1 MGSDIMELLCPAGSK
16 ESLIAAINN
25 GADAIYLSGKKFGAR
40 AFAANFSN
48 DELKEAIRIGKIYG
62 VKIYV
67 TMNTLVKENEV
78 DDFLNQVEFLYSNGI
93 DAILMQDFG
102 MICLCLKKF
111 PNLEIHASTQAHNS
125 SLQGIDFLY
134 KLGVKRVV
142 LPREMS
148 LDEIKLIKTPIEKE
162 VFIHGALCVSYSGR
176 CLMSQVLGGRSGNRG
191 ECAGCCRFP
200 WKLYKSDKLLKEG
213 YLLSMKELNL
223 SEDILKLIPYVNSL
237 KIEGRMKSPTYV
249 SFITN
254 YYRKILDN
262 KEITDIDKETLQSLF
277 YRGYTK
283 GHLLKSKDLVNTKSP
298 NHIGLPIGKVIDV
311 NDSKITIL
319 LDKDLNQEDGIRFL
333 ESGKGMIVN
342 YLYDMKDKLI
352 AKGNTNQKIK
362 LDNKIGLTSLDT
374 VALTTNHKL
383 ITKFE
388 NITKKVNITIKVV
401 AKINNPL
408 EITFIKDNIII
419 SEKGNIVERAKSAV
433 VTKERIINQ
442 VKKLG
447 NTPFNCHDIDVLM
460 DDDIFI
466 PIGEINVLRRTLTE
480 RLIGKLMMNFKEPI
494 IKEVTLDYI
503 DSNDIDIN
511 NYNSIDECQ
520 FDIKNSKGIIHEII
534 DGREKDFIAA
544 SSCNITNS
552 YTAYFLSYY
561 GYKGVILS
569 TELSDAEINH
579 LVNKIKEKT
588 NIKLFV
594 ENNINNKVMTIK
606 GNILDIDKSSDY
618 YLVDPKM
625 RKFKVIYDGRL
636 TNIYSPYKLNRCENA
651 IKNVY
656 FLRKRS

>member
-1 MGSDIMELLCPAGSK
+1 MELLCPAGNK
-16 ESLIAAINN
+16 ESLIAAINS
-25 GADAIYLSGKKFGAR
+25 GANAVYLSGKKFGAR

-48 DELKEAIRIGKIYG
+48 EELKEAIRIGKVYG

-67 TMNTLVKENEV
+67 TMNTLVKENEIEE
-78 DDFLNQVEFLYSNGI
+78 FLEQVEFLYSNGV

-102 MICLCLKKF
+102 MICLCLKKY

-148 LDEIKLIKTPIEKE
+148 LDEIKIIKTPIEKE

-191 ECAGCCRFP
+191 ECAGCCRFK

-223 SEDILKLIPYVNSL
+223 SEDILRLTPYVDSL

-249 SFITN
+249 SFITS
-254 YYRKILDN
+254 YYRKILDGE
-262 KEITDIDKETLQSLF
+262 KITNIDRENLQSLF

-283 GHLLKSKDLVNTKSP
+283 GHLLNNKDLVNTKSP

-311 NDSKITIL
+311 TDSKITIL
-319 LDKDLNQEDGIRFL
+319 LDKELAQEDGIRFL
-333 ESGKGMIVN
+333 ESGKGLIVN
-342 YLYDMKDKLI
+342 YIYDMKDRLI
-352 AKGNTNQKIK
+352 SKGSPKQKII
-362 LDNKIGLTSLDT
+362 LDNKVGLTTLDT
-374 VALTTNHKL
+374 VSLTTNHKL
-383 ITKFE
+383 ITKFD
-388 NITKKVNITIKVV
+388 NITKKVDIAIKVI
-401 AKINNPL
+401 AKINEPL
-408 EITFIKDNIII
+408 EISFIKDNIII
-419 SEKGNIVERAKSAV
+419 SEKGNIVERAKSAI
-433 VTKERIINQ
+433 VTKERIISQ
-442 VKKLG
+442 VKRLG
-447 NTPFNCHDIDVLM
+447 NTPFNCHEIDVLL

-466 PIGEINVLRRTLTE
+466 PMGEINVLRRTLTE
-480 RLIGKLMMNFKEPI
+480 RLIGKLMMNFKEPV
-494 IKEVTLDYI
+494 IKDINLDYI
-503 DSNDIDIN
+503 NSNDIDIN
-511 NYNSIDECQ
+511 NYKSIDECQ
-520 FDIKNSKGIIHEII
+520 FDIKDRKGIIHEII

-561 GYKGVILS
+561 GYKGAFLS
-569 TELSDAEINH
+569 TELTDYELNY
-579 LVNKIKEKT
+579 LVSNIKKKT
-588 NIKLFV
+588 SIKLFV

-606 GNILDIDKSSDY
+606 GNILNIDKSNDY
-618 YLVDPKM
+618 YLVDPKN

-636 TNIYSPYKLNRCENA
+636 TNIYSPYKLDRDEKSINDVNF
-651 IKNVY
+651 IK
-656 FLRKRS
+656 

>member
-1 MGSDIMELLCPAGSK
+1 MELLCPAGNK
-16 ESLIAAINN
+16 ESLIAAINS
-25 GADAIYLSGKKFGAR
+25 GANAVYLSGKKFGAR

-48 DELKEAIRIGKIYG
+48 EELKEAIRIGKVYG

-78 DDFLNQVEFLYSNGI
+78 EEFLEQVEFLYSNGV

-102 MICLCLKKF
+102 MICLCLKKY

-191 ECAGCCRFP
+191 ECAGCCRFK

-223 SEDILKLIPYVNSL
+223 SEDILRLIPYVDSL

-249 SFITN
+249 SFITS
-254 YYRKILDN
+254 YYRKILDGE
-262 KEITDIDKETLQSLF
+262 KIADIDRENLQSLF

-283 GHLLKSKDLVNTKSP
+283 GHLLNNKDLVNTKSP

-311 NDSKITIL
+311 TDSKITIL
-319 LDKDLNQEDGIRFL
+319 LDKELAQEDGIRFL
-333 ESGKGMIVN
+333 ESGKGLIVN
-342 YLYDMKDKLI
+342 YLYDMKDRLI
-352 AKGNTNQKIK
+352 SKGSPKQKII
-362 LDNKIGLTSLDT
+362 LDNKVGLTTLDT
-374 VALTTNHKL
+374 VSLTTNHKL
-383 ITKFE
+383 ITKFSTV
-388 NITKKVNITIKVV
+388 TKKVDIAIKVI
-401 AKINNPL
+401 AKINEPL
-408 EITFIKDNIII
+408 EISFIKDNIII
-419 SEKGNIVERAKSAV
+419 KENGNIVERANSAI
-433 VTKERIINQ
+433 VTKERIISQ

-447 NTPFNCHDIDVLM
+447 NTPFNCHEIDVLL

-466 PIGEINVLRRTLTE
+466 PMGEINVLRRTLTE
-480 RLIGKLMMNFKEPI
+480 RLIGKLMMNFKEPV
-494 IKEVTLDYI
+494 IKDINLDYI
-503 DSNDIDIN
+503 NSNDIDIN
-511 NYNSIDECQ
+511 NYKSIDECQ
-520 FDIKNSKGIIHEII
+520 FDIKDRKGIIHEII

-561 GYKGVILS
+561 GYKGVFLS
-569 TELSDAEINH
+569 TELTDYELNY
-579 LVNKIKEKT
+579 LVSNIKKKT
-588 NIKLFV
+588 SIKLFV

-606 GNILDIDKSSDY
+606 GNILNIDKSNDY
-618 YLVDPKM
+618 YLVDPKN

-636 TNIYSPYKLNRCENA
+636 TNIYSPYKLDRDEKSINDVSF
-651 IKNVY
+651 IK
-656 FLRKRS
+656 

>member
-1 MGSDIMELLCPAGSK
+1 MELLCPAGNK
-16 ESLIAAINN
+16 ESLIAAINS

-48 DELKEAIRIGKIYG
+48 EELKEAIRIGKIYG

-67 TMNTLVKENEV
+67 TMNTLVKEDEV
-78 DDFLNQVEFLYSNGI
+78 DEFLNQVEFLYSNGV

-102 MICLCLKKF
+102 MLCLCLRKY

-200 WKLYKSDKLLKEG
+200 WKLYKNDKLLKEG

-223 SEDILKLIPYVNSL
+223 SEDVLKLTPYVNSL

-254 YYRKILDN
+254 YYRKILNGEKITNVDR
-262 KEITDIDKETLQSLF
+262 EILQSLF

-283 GHLLKSKDLVNTKSP
+283 GHLLNSKELVNTKSP
-298 NHIGLPIGKVIDV
+298 NHIGLPIGRVIDV

-319 LDKDLNQEDGIRFL
+319 LDKELNQEDGIRFL
-333 ESGKGMIVN
+333 ESGKGLTVN
-342 YLYDMKDKLI
+342 YLYDMKDRLI
-352 AKGNTNQKIK
+352 SKGSPKQKIT
-362 LDNKIGLTSLDT
+362 LDNKIGLTSLDA

-383 ITKFE
+383 ITKVD
-388 NITKKVNITIKVV
+388 NITKKVDITIKVV
-401 AKINNPL
+401 AKVNSPL
-408 EITFIKDNIII
+408 EMIFIKDNIVV
-419 SEKGNIVERAKSAV
+419 SEKGNAIERAKNAA

-442 VKKLG
+442 VEKLG
-447 NTPFNCHDIDVLM
+447 NTPFVCKSIDVSM
-460 DDDIFI
+460 DNDIFI
-466 PIGEINVLRRTLTE
+466 PMGEINILRRTLTE
-480 RLIGKLMMNFKEPI
+480 RLVGKLIMDFKEPI
-494 IKEVTLDYI
+494 I
-503 DSNDIDIN
+503 NDIDLEYISTSDIN
-511 NYNSIDECQ
+511 ITGYNHIDECQ
-520 FDIKNSKGIIHEII
+520 FDIKDKKGIIHEII

-561 GYKGVILS
+561 GYKGIFLS
-569 TELSDAEINH
+569 TELTNYEINY
-579 LVNKIKEKT
+579 LVSRIKEKT
-588 NIKLFV
+588 SVKLFI

-606 GNILDIDKSSDY
+606 GNILDIDVHGDY
-618 YLVDPKM
+618 YLMDHKN
-625 RKFKVIYDGRL
+625 RKFKVVYDGRL
-636 TNIYSPYKLNRCENA
+636 TNIYSPYKLDKKVETNGVTLVNW
-651 IKNVY
+651 NV
-656 FLRKRS
+656 

>member
-1 MGSDIMELLCPAGSK
+1 MELLCPAGNK
-16 ESLIAAINN
+16 ESLIAAINS
-25 GADAIYLSGKKFGAR
+25 GANAVYLSGKKFGAR

-48 DELKEAIRIGKIYG
+48 EELKEAIRIGKVYG

-78 DDFLNQVEFLYSNGI
+78 EEFLEQVEFLYSNGV

-102 MICLCLKKF
+102 MICLCLKKY

-191 ECAGCCRFP
+191 ECAGCCRFK

-223 SEDILKLIPYVNSL
+223 SEDILRLIPYVDSL

-249 SFITN
+249 SFITS
-254 YYRKILDN
+254 YYRKILDGE
-262 KEITDIDKETLQSLF
+262 KITNIDRENLQSLF

-283 GHLLKSKDLVNTKSP
+283 GHLLNNKDLVNTKSP

-311 NDSKITIL
+311 TDSKITIL
-319 LDKDLNQEDGIRFL
+319 LDKELAQEDGIRFL
-333 ESGKGMIVN
+333 ESGKGLIVN
-342 YLYDMKDKLI
+342 YLYDMKDRLI
-352 AKGNTNQKIK
+352 SKGSPKQKII
-362 LDNKIGLTSLDT
+362 LDNKVGLTTLDT
-374 VALTTNHKL
+374 VSLTTNHKL
-383 ITKFE
+383 ITKFSTV
-388 NITKKVNITIKVV
+388 TKKVDIAIKVI
-401 AKINNPL
+401 AKINEPL
-408 EITFIKDNIII
+408 EISFIKDNIIV
-419 SEKGNIVERAKSAV
+419 SEKGNIVERAKSAI
-433 VTKERIINQ
+433 VTKERIISQ
-442 VKKLG
+442 VKRLG
-447 NTPFNCHDIDVLM
+447 NTPFNCHEIDVLL

-466 PIGEINVLRRTLTE
+466 PMGEINVLRRTLTE
-480 RLIGKLMMNFKEPI
+480 RLIGKLMMNFKEPV
-494 IKEVTLDYI
+494 IKDINLDYI
-503 DSNDIDIN
+503 NSNDIDIN
-511 NYNSIDECQ
+511 NYKSIEECQ
-520 FDIKNSKGIIHEII
+520 FDIKDRKGIIHEII

-561 GYKGVILS
+561 GYKGVFLS
-569 TELSDAEINH
+569 TELTDYEFNY
-579 LVNKIKEKT
+579 LVSNIKKKT
-588 NIKLFV
+588 SIKLFV

-606 GNILDIDKSSDY
+606 GNILNIDKSNDY
-618 YLVDPKM
+618 YLVDPKN

-636 TNIYSPYKLNRCENA
+636 TNIYSPYKLDRDEKSINDVSF
-651 IKNVY
+651 IK
-656 FLRKRS
+656 

>member
-1 MGSDIMELLCPAGSK
+1 MELLCPAGNK
-16 ESLIAAINN
+16 ESLIAAINS
-25 GADAIYLSGKKFGAR
+25 GANAVYLSGKKFGAR

-48 DELKEAIRIGKIYG
+48 KELKEAIRIGKAYG

-67 TMNTLVKENEV
+67 TMNTLVKENEIEE
-78 DDFLNQVEFLYSNGI
+78 FLEQVEFLYSNGV

-102 MICLCLKKF
+102 MICLCLKKY

-191 ECAGCCRFP
+191 ECAGCCRFK

-223 SEDILKLIPYVNSL
+223 SEDILRLTPYVDSL

-249 SFITN
+249 SFITS
-254 YYRKILDN
+254 YYRKILDGE
-262 KEITDIDKETLQSLF
+262 KITDIDRENLQSLF

-283 GHLLKSKDLVNTKSP
+283 GHLLNNKDLVNTKSP

-311 NDSKITIL
+311 TDSKITIL
-319 LDKDLNQEDGIRFL
+319 LDKELAQEDGIRFL
-333 ESGKGMIVN
+333 ESGKGLIVN
-342 YLYDMKDKLI
+342 YLYDMKDRLI
-352 AKGNTNQKIK
+352 SKGSPKQKVI
-362 LDNKIGLTSLDT
+362 LDNKVGLTTLDT
-374 VALTTNHKL
+374 VSLTTNHKL
-383 ITKFE
+383 ITKFSTV
-388 NITKKVNITIKVV
+388 TKKVDIAIKVI
-401 AKINNPL
+401 AKINEPL
-408 EITFIKDNIII
+408 EISFIKDNIIV
-419 SEKGNIVERAKSAV
+419 SEKGNIVERAKSAI
-433 VTKERIINQ
+433 VTKERIISQ
-442 VKKLG
+442 VKRLG
-447 NTPFNCHDIDVLM
+447 NTPFNCHEIDVLL

-466 PIGEINVLRRTLTE
+466 PMGEINVLRRTLTE
-480 RLIGKLMMNFKEPI
+480 RLIGKLMMNFKEPV
-494 IKEVTLDYI
+494 IKDINLDYI
-503 DSNDIDIN
+503 NSNDIDIN
-511 NYNSIDECQ
+511 NYKSIDECQ
-520 FDIKNSKGIIHEII
+520 FDIKDRKGIIHEII

-561 GYKGVILS
+561 GYKGVFLS
-569 TELSDAEINH
+569 TELTDYELNY
-579 LVNKIKEKT
+579 LVSNIKEKT
-588 NIKLFV
+588 SIKLFV

-606 GNILDIDKSSDY
+606 GNILNIDKSNDY
-618 YLVDPKM
+618 YLVDPKN

-636 TNIYSPYKLNRCENA
+636 TNIYSPYKLDRNEKSINDVSFV
-651 IKNVY
+651 K
-656 FLRKRS
+656 

>member
-1 MGSDIMELLCPAGSK
+1 MELLCPAGNK
-16 ESLIAAINN
+16 ESLIAAINS
-25 GADAIYLSGKKFGAR
+25 GANAVYLSGKKFGAR

-48 DELKEAIRIGKIYG
+48 EELKEAIRIGKVYG

-67 TMNTLVKENEV
+67 TMNTLVKENEIEE
-78 DDFLNQVEFLYSNGI
+78 FLEQVEFLYSNGV

-102 MICLCLKKF
+102 MICLCLKKY

-191 ECAGCCRFP
+191 ECAGCCRFK

-223 SEDILKLIPYVNSL
+223 SEDILRLIPYVDSL

-249 SFITN
+249 SFITS
-254 YYRKILDN
+254 YYRKILDGE
-262 KEITDIDKETLQSLF
+262 KITDIDRENLQSLF

-283 GHLLKSKDLVNTKSP
+283 GHLLNNKDLVNTKSP

-311 NDSKITIL
+311 TDSKITIL
-319 LDKDLNQEDGIRFL
+319 LDKELAQEDGIRFL
-333 ESGKGMIVN
+333 ESGKGLIVN
-342 YLYDMKDKLI
+342 YLYDMKDRLI
-352 AKGNTNQKIK
+352 SKGSPKQKII
-362 LDNKIGLTSLDT
+362 LDNKVGLTTLDT
-374 VALTTNHKL
+374 VSLTTNHKL
-383 ITKFE
+383 ITKFD
-388 NITKKVNITIKVV
+388 NITKKVDIAIKVI
-401 AKINNPL
+401 AKINEPL
-408 EITFIKDNIII
+408 EISFIKDNIII
-419 SEKGNIVERAKSAV
+419 KEKGNIVERANSAI
-433 VTKERIINQ
+433 VTKERIISQ

-447 NTPFNCHDIDVLM
+447 NTPFNCHEIDVLL

-466 PIGEINVLRRTLTE
+466 PMGEINVLRRTLTE
-480 RLIGKLMMNFKEPI
+480 RLIGKLMMNFKEPV
-494 IKEVTLDYI
+494 IKDINLDYI
-503 DSNDIDIN
+503 NSNDIDIN
-511 NYNSIDECQ
+511 NYKSIDECQ
-520 FDIKNSKGIIHEII
+520 FDIKDRKGIIHEII

-561 GYKGVILS
+561 GYKGVFLS
-569 TELSDAEINH
+569 TELTDYELNY
-579 LVNKIKEKT
+579 LVSNIKKKT
-588 NIKLFV
+588 SIKLFV

-606 GNILDIDKSSDY
+606 GNILNIDKSNDY
-618 YLVDPKM
+618 YLVDPRN

-636 TNIYSPYKLNRCENA
+636 TNIYSPYKLDRDEKSINDVSF
-651 IKNVY
+651 IK
-656 FLRKRS
+656 

>member
-1 MGSDIMELLCPAGSK
+1 MELLCPAGSK
-16 ESLIAAINN
+16 ESLIAAINS
-25 GADAIYLSGKKFGAR
+25 GADAVYLSGKRFGAR
-40 AFAANFSN
+40 AFASNFSN

-78 DDFLNQVEFLYSNGI
+78 DDFLNQVEFLYSNGV

-102 MICLCLKKF
+102 MICLCLKKY

-200 WKLYKSDKLLKEG
+200 WKLYKSNKLLKEG

-223 SEDILKLIPYVNSL
+223 SEDVLKLIPYVDSL

-254 YYRKILDN
+254 YYRKILN
-262 KEITDIDKETLQSLF
+262 GEKITDIDKETLQSLF

-283 GHLLKSKDLVNTKSP
+283 GHLLNSNDLVNTKSP

-319 LDKDLNQEDGIRFL
+319 LDKELDQEDGIRFL
-333 ESGKGMIVN
+333 ESGKGLIVN

-352 AKGNTNQKIK
+352 SKGSPKQKVT

-383 ITKFE
+383 ITKFD
-388 NITKKVNITIKVV
+388 NITKKVDIAIRVT
-401 AKINNPL
+401 ARINEPL
-408 EITFIKDNIII
+408 EITFIKDNIIV

-433 VTKERIINQ
+433 VTKERVISQ

-447 NTPFNCHDIDVLM
+447 NTPFNCHDIDVLL

-466 PIGEINVLRRTLTE
+466 PMGEINVLRRTLTE
-480 RLIGKLMMNFKEPI
+480 RLIGKLIMNFKEPV
-494 IKEVTLDYI
+494 IKDISLDYI
-503 DSNDIDIN
+503 AASDIDIN
-511 NYNSIDECQ
+511 DYKSIDECQ
-520 FDIKNSKGIIHEII
+520 FDIKDKKGIIHEII

-561 GYKGVILS
+561 GYKGVFLS
-569 TELSDAEINH
+569 TELTDYELNY
-579 LVNKIKEKT
+579 LVSKIKKKT
-588 NIKLFV
+588 SVKLFV

-606 GNILDIDKSSDY
+606 GNILDIDLSNNY
-618 YLVDPKM
+618 YLVDPKN

-636 TNIYSPYKLNRCENA
+636 TNIYSPYKLDRNEKDINDVNF
-651 IKNVY
+651 IK
-656 FLRKRS
+656 

>member
-1 MGSDIMELLCPAGSK
+1 MELLCPAGNK
-16 ESLIAAINN
+16 ESLIAAINS
-25 GADAIYLSGKKFGAR
+25 GANAVYLSGKKFGAR

-48 DELKEAIRIGKIYG
+48 EELKEAIRIGKVYG

-67 TMNTLVKENEV
+67 TMNTLVKENEIEE
-78 DDFLNQVEFLYSNGI
+78 FLEQVEFLYSNGV

-102 MICLCLKKF
+102 MICLCLKKY

-191 ECAGCCRFP
+191 ECAGCCRFK

-223 SEDILKLIPYVNSL
+223 SEDILRLIPYVDSL

-249 SFITN
+249 SFITS
-254 YYRKILDN
+254 YYRKILDGE
-262 KEITDIDKETLQSLF
+262 KITDIDRENLQSLF

-283 GHLLKSKDLVNTKSP
+283 GHLLNNKDLVNTKSP

-311 NDSKITIL
+311 TDSKITIL
-319 LDKDLNQEDGIRFL
+319 LDKELAQEDGIRFL
-333 ESGKGMIVN
+333 ESGKGLIVN
-342 YLYDMKDKLI
+342 YLYDMKDRLI
-352 AKGNTNQKIK
+352 SKGSPKQKII
-362 LDNKIGLTSLDT
+362 LDNKVGLTTLDT
-374 VALTTNHKL
+374 VSLTTNHKL
-383 ITKFE
+383 VTKFST
-388 NITKKVNITIKVV
+388 ITKKVDIAIKVI
-401 AKINNPL
+401 AKINEPL
-408 EITFIKDNIII
+408 EISFIKDNIIV
-419 SEKGNIVERAKSAV
+419 SEKGNIVERAKSAI
-433 VTKERIINQ
+433 VTKERIISQ
-442 VKKLG
+442 VKRLG
-447 NTPFNCHDIDVLM
+447 NTPFNCHEIDVLL

-466 PIGEINVLRRTLTE
+466 PMGEINVLRRTLTE
-480 RLIGKLMMNFKEPI
+480 RLIGKLMMNFKEPV
-494 IKEVTLDYI
+494 IKDINLDYI
-503 DSNDIDIN
+503 NSNDIDIN
-511 NYNSIDECQ
+511 NYKSIDECQ
-520 FDIKNSKGIIHEII
+520 FDIKDRKGIIHEII

-561 GYKGVILS
+561 GYKGVFLS
-569 TELSDAEINH
+569 TELTDYELNY
-579 LVNKIKEKT
+579 LVSNIKKKT
-588 NIKLFV
+588 SIKLFV

-606 GNILDIDKSSDY
+606 GNILNIDKSNDY
-618 YLVDPKM
+618 YLVDPKN

-636 TNIYSPYKLNRCENA
+636 TNIYSPYKLDRDEKSINDVSF
-651 IKNVY
+651 IK
-656 FLRKRS
+656 

>member
-1 MGSDIMELLCPAGSK
+1 MELLCPAGNK
-16 ESLIAAINN
+16 ESLIAAINS
-25 GADAIYLSGKKFGAR
+25 GANAVYLSGKKFGAR

-48 DELKEAIRIGKIYG
+48 EELKEAIRIVKVYG

-67 TMNTLVKENEV
+67 TMNTLVKENEIEE
-78 DDFLNQVEFLYSNGI
+78 FLEQVEFLYSNGV

-102 MICLCLKKF
+102 MICLCLKKY

-191 ECAGCCRFP
+191 ECAGCCRFK

-223 SEDILKLIPYVNSL
+223 SEDILRLIPYVDSL

-249 SFITN
+249 SFITS
-254 YYRKILDN
+254 YYRKILDGE
-262 KEITDIDKETLQSLF
+262 KITNIDRENLQSLF

-283 GHLLKSKDLVNTKSP
+283 GHLLNNKDLVNTKSP

-311 NDSKITIL
+311 TDSKITIL
-319 LDKDLNQEDGIRFL
+319 LDKELAQEDGIRFL
-333 ESGKGMIVN
+333 ESGKGLIVN
-342 YLYDMKDKLI
+342 YLYDMKDRLI
-352 AKGNTNQKIK
+352 SKGSPKQKII
-362 LDNKIGLTSLDT
+362 LDNKVGLTTLDT
-374 VALTTNHKL
+374 VSLTTNHKL
-383 ITKFE
+383 ITKFSTV
-388 NITKKVNITIKVV
+388 TKKVDIAIKVI
-401 AKINNPL
+401 AKINEPL
-408 EITFIKDNIII
+408 EISFIKDNIIV
-419 SEKGNIVERAKSAV
+419 SEKGNIVERAKSAI
-433 VTKERIINQ
+433 VTKERIISQ
-442 VKKLG
+442 VKRLG
-447 NTPFNCHDIDVLM
+447 NTPFNCHEIDVLL

-466 PIGEINVLRRTLTE
+466 PMGEINVLRRTLTE
-480 RLIGKLMMNFKEPI
+480 RLIGKLMMNFKEPV
-494 IKEVTLDYI
+494 IKDINLDYI
-503 DSNDIDIN
+503 NSNDIDIN
-511 NYNSIDECQ
+511 NYKSIEECQ
-520 FDIKNSKGIIHEII
+520 FDIKDRKGIIHEII

-561 GYKGVILS
+561 GYKGVFLS
-569 TELSDAEINH
+569 TELTDYEFNY
-579 LVNKIKEKT
+579 LVSNIKKKT
-588 NIKLFV
+588 SIKLFV

-606 GNILDIDKSSDY
+606 GNILNIDKSNDY
-618 YLVDPKM
+618 YLVDPKN

-636 TNIYSPYKLNRCENA
+636 TNIYSPYKLDRDEKSINDVSF
-651 IKNVY
+651 IK
-656 FLRKRS
+656 

>member
-1 MGSDIMELLCPAGSK
+1 MELLCPAGNK
-16 ESLIAAINN
+16 ESLIAAINS
-25 GADAIYLSGKKFGAR
+25 GANAVYLSGKRFGAR

-48 DELKEAIRIGKIYG
+48 EELKEAIRIGKVYG

-67 TMNTLVKENEV
+67 TMNTLVKENEIEE
-78 DDFLNQVEFLYSNGI
+78 FLEQVEFLYSNGV

-102 MICLCLKKF
+102 MICLCLRKY

-191 ECAGCCRFP
+191 ECAGCCRFK

-223 SEDILKLIPYVNSL
+223 SEDILRLTPYVDSL

-249 SFITN
+249 SFITS
-254 YYRKILDN
+254 YYRKILDGE
-262 KEITDIDKETLQSLF
+262 KIADIDRENLQSLF

-283 GHLLKSKDLVNTKSP
+283 GHLLNNKDLVNTKSP

-311 NDSKITIL
+311 TDSKITIL
-319 LDKDLNQEDGIRFL
+319 LDKELAQEDGIRFL
-333 ESGKGMIVN
+333 ESGKGLIVN
-342 YLYDMKDKLI
+342 YLYDMKDRLI
-352 AKGNTNQKIK
+352 SKGSPKQKII
-362 LDNKIGLTSLDT
+362 LDNKVGLTTLDT
-374 VALTTNHKL
+374 VSLTTNHKL
-383 ITKFE
+383 ITKFD
-388 NITKKVNITIKVV
+388 NITKKVDIAIKVI
-401 AKINNPL
+401 AKINEPL
-408 EITFIKDNIII
+408 EISFIKDNIII
-419 SEKGNIVERAKSAV
+419 KEKGNIVERANSAI
-433 VTKERIINQ
+433 VTKERIISQ

-447 NTPFNCHDIDVLM
+447 NTPFNCHEIDVLL

-466 PIGEINVLRRTLTE
+466 PMGEINVLRRTLTE
-480 RLIGKLMMNFKEPI
+480 RLIGKLMMNFKEPV
-494 IKEVTLDYI
+494 IKDINLDYI
-503 DSNDIDIN
+503 NSKDIDIN
-511 NYNSIDECQ
+511 NYKSIDECQ
-520 FDIKNSKGIIHEII
+520 FDIKDRKGIIHEII

-561 GYKGVILS
+561 GYKGVFLS
-569 TELSDAEINH
+569 TELTDYELNY
-579 LVNKIKEKT
+579 LVSNIKKKT
-588 NIKLFV
+588 SIKLFV

-606 GNILDIDKSSDY
+606 GNILNIDKSNDY
-618 YLVDPKM
+618 YLVDPRN

-636 TNIYSPYKLNRCENA
+636 TNIYSPYKLDRNEKSINDVNF
-651 IKNVY
+651 IK
-656 FLRKRS
+656 

>member
-1 MGSDIMELLCPAGSK
+1 MELLCPAGNK
-16 ESLIAAINN
+16 ESLIAAINS
-25 GADAIYLSGKKFGAR
+25 GANAVYLSGKKFGAR

-48 DELKEAIRIGKIYG
+48 EELKEAIRIGKVYG

-78 DDFLNQVEFLYSNGI
+78 EEFLEQVEFLYSNGV

-102 MICLCLKKF
+102 MICLCLKKY

-191 ECAGCCRFP
+191 ECAGCCRFK

-223 SEDILKLIPYVNSL
+223 SEDILKLTPYVDSL

-254 YYRKILDN
+254 YYRKILDGE
-262 KEITDIDKETLQSLF
+262 KITDIDRENLQSLF

-283 GHLLKSKDLVNTKSP
+283 GHLLNNKDLVNTKSP

-311 NDSKITIL
+311 TDSKITIL
-319 LDKDLNQEDGIRFL
+319 LDKELAQEDGIRFL
-333 ESGKGMIVN
+333 ESGKGLIVN
-342 YLYDMKDKLI
+342 YLYDMKDRLI
-352 AKGNTNQKIK
+352 SKGSPKQKII
-362 LDNKIGLTSLDT
+362 LDNKIGLTTLDT
-374 VALTTNHKL
+374 VSLTTNHKL
-383 ITKFE
+383 ITKFD
-388 NITKKVNITIKVV
+388 NITRKVDIAIKVI
-401 AKINNPL
+401 AKINEPL
-408 EITFIKDNIII
+408 EISFIKDNIIVR
-419 SEKGNIVERAKSAV
+419 EKGNIVERAKSAI
-433 VTKERIINQ
+433 VTKERIISQ
-442 VKKLG
+442 VKRLG
-447 NTPFNCHDIDVLM
+447 NTPFNCHEIDVLL

-466 PIGEINVLRRTLTE
+466 PMGEINVLRRTLTE
-480 RLIGKLMMNFKEPI
+480 RLIGKLMMNFKEPV
-494 IKEVTLDYI
+494 IKDINLDYI
-503 DSNDIDIN
+503 NSNDIDIN
-511 NYNSIDECQ
+511 NYKSIDECQ
-520 FDIKNSKGIIHEII
+520 FDIKDKKGIIHEII

-561 GYKGVILS
+561 GYKGVFLS
-569 TELSDAEINH
+569 TELTDYELNYLISN
-579 LVNKIKEKT
+579 IKKKT
-588 NIKLFV
+588 SIKLFV

-606 GNILDIDKSSDY
+606 GNILNIDKSNDY
-618 YLVDPKM
+618 YLVDPKN

-636 TNIYSPYKLNRCENA
+636 TNIYSPYKLDRDEKSINDVSF
-651 IKNVY
+651 IK
-656 FLRKRS
+656 

>member
-1 MGSDIMELLCPAGSK
+1 MELLCPAGNK
-16 ESLIAAINN
+16 ESLIAAINS
-25 GADAIYLSGKKFGAR
+25 GANAVYLSGKKFGAR

-48 DELKEAIRIGKIYG
+48 EELKEAIRIGKVYG

-67 TMNTLVKENEV
+67 TMNTLVKENEIEE
-78 DDFLNQVEFLYSNGI
+78 FLEQVEFLYSNGV

-102 MICLCLKKF
+102 MICLCLKKY

-191 ECAGCCRFP
+191 ECAGCCRFK

-223 SEDILKLIPYVNSL
+223 SEDILRLIPYVDSL

-249 SFITN
+249 SFITS
-254 YYRKILDN
+254 YYRKILDGE
-262 KEITDIDKETLQSLF
+262 KITDIDRENLQSLF

-283 GHLLKSKDLVNTKSP
+283 GHLLNNKDLVNTKSP

-311 NDSKITIL
+311 TDSKITIL
-319 LDKDLNQEDGIRFL
+319 LDKELAQEDGIRFL
-333 ESGKGMIVN
+333 ESGKGLIVN
-342 YLYDMKDKLI
+342 YLYDMKDRLI
-352 AKGNTNQKIK
+352 SKGSPKQKII
-362 LDNKIGLTSLDT
+362 LDNKVGLTTLDT
-374 VALTTNHKL
+374 VSLTTNHKL
-383 ITKFE
+383 VTKFST
-388 NITKKVNITIKVV
+388 ITKKVDIAIKVI
-401 AKINNPL
+401 AKINEPL
-408 EITFIKDNIII
+408 EISFIKDNIIV
-419 SEKGNIVERAKSAV
+419 SEKGNIVERAKSAI
-433 VTKERIINQ
+433 VTKERIISQ

-447 NTPFNCHDIDVLM
+447 NTPFNCHEIDVLLE
-460 DDDIFI
+460 DDVFI
-466 PIGEINVLRRTLTE
+466 PMGEINVLRRTLTE
-480 RLIGKLMMNFKEPI
+480 RLIGKLMMNFKEPV
-494 IKEVTLDYI
+494 IKDINLDYI
-503 DSNDIDIN
+503 NSNDIDIN
-511 NYNSIDECQ
+511 NYKSIDECQ
-520 FDIKNSKGIIHEII
+520 FDIKDRKGIIHEII

-561 GYKGVILS
+561 GYKGAFLS
-569 TELSDAEINH
+569 TELTDYELNY
-579 LVNKIKEKT
+579 LVSNIKKKT
-588 NIKLFV
+588 SIKLFV
-594 ENNINNKVMTIK
+594 ENNINNKVMPIK
-606 GNILDIDKSSDY
+606 GNILNIDKSNDY
-618 YLVDPKM
+618 YLVDPKN

-636 TNIYSPYKLNRCENA
+636 TNIYSPYKLDRNEKSINDVSF
-651 IKNVY
+651 IK
-656 FLRKRS
+656 

>member
-1 MGSDIMELLCPAGSK
+1 MELLCPAGNK
-16 ESLIAAINN
+16 ESLIAAINS
-25 GADAIYLSGKKFGAR
+25 GANAVYLSGKKFGAR

-48 DELKEAIRIGKIYG
+48 EELKEAIRIGKVYG

-78 DDFLNQVEFLYSNGI
+78 EEFLEQVEFLYSNGV

-102 MICLCLKKF
+102 MICLCLKKY

-191 ECAGCCRFP
+191 ECAGCCRFK

-223 SEDILKLIPYVNSL
+223 SEDILILTPYVDSL

-249 SFITN
+249 SFITS
-254 YYRKILDN
+254 YYRKILDGE
-262 KEITDIDKETLQSLF
+262 KITDIDRENLQSLF

-283 GHLLKSKDLVNTKSP
+283 GHLLNNKDLVNTKSP

-311 NDSKITIL
+311 TDSKITIL
-319 LDKDLNQEDGIRFL
+319 LDKELAQEDGIRFL
-333 ESGKGMIVN
+333 ESGKGLIVN
-342 YLYDMKDKLI
+342 YLYDMKDRLI
-352 AKGNTNQKIK
+352 SKGSPKQKII
-362 LDNKIGLTSLDT
+362 LDNKVGLTTLDT
-374 VALTTNHKL
+374 VSLTTNHKL
-383 ITKFE
+383 ITKFSTV
-388 NITKKVNITIKVV
+388 TKKVDIAIKVI
-401 AKINNPL
+401 AKINEPL
-408 EITFIKDNIII
+408 EISFIKDNIIVR
-419 SEKGNIVERAKSAV
+419 EKGNIVERAKSAI
-433 VTKERIINQ
+433 VTKERIISQ
-442 VKKLG
+442 VKRLG
-447 NTPFNCHDIDVLM
+447 NTPFNCHEIDVLL

-466 PIGEINVLRRTLTE
+466 PMGEINVLRRTLTE
-480 RLIGKLMMNFKEPI
+480 RLIGRLMMNFKEPV
-494 IKEVTLDYI
+494 IKDINLDYI
-503 DSNDIDIN
+503 NSNDIDIN
-511 NYNSIDECQ
+511 NYKSIDECQ
-520 FDIKNSKGIIHEII
+520 FDIKERKGIIHEII

-561 GYKGVILS
+561 GYKGAFLS
-569 TELSDAEINH
+569 TELTDYELNY
-579 LVNKIKEKT
+579 LVSNIKKKT
-588 NIKLFV
+588 SIKLFV

-606 GNILDIDKSSDY
+606 GNILNIDKSNDY
-618 YLVDPKM
+618 YLVDPKN

-636 TNIYSPYKLNRCENA
+636 TNIYSPYKLDRDEKSINDVSF
-651 IKNVY
+651 IK
-656 FLRKRS
+656 

>member
-1 MGSDIMELLCPAGSK
+1 MELLCPAGNK
-16 ESLIAAINN
+16 ESLIAAINS
-25 GADAIYLSGKKFGAR
+25 GANAVYLSGKKFGAR

-48 DELKEAIRIGKIYG
+48 EKLKEAIRIGKVYG

-67 TMNTLVKENEV
+67 TMNTLVKENEIEE
-78 DDFLNQVEFLYSNGI
+78 FLEQVEFLYSNGV

-102 MICLCLKKF
+102 MICLCLKKY

-191 ECAGCCRFP
+191 ECAGCCRFK
-200 WKLYKSDKLLKEG
+200 WKLYKSDKLVKEG

-223 SEDILKLIPYVNSL
+223 SEDILRLTPYVDSL

-254 YYRKILDN
+254 YYRKILDGE
-262 KEITDIDKETLQSLF
+262 KITDIDRENLQSLF

-283 GHLLKSKDLVNTKSP
+283 GHLLNNKDFVNTKSP

-311 NDSKITIL
+311 TDSKITIL
-319 LDKDLNQEDGIRFL
+319 LDKELAQEDGIRFL
-333 ESGKGMIVN
+333 ESGKGLIVN
-342 YLYDMKDKLI
+342 YLYDMKDRLI
-352 AKGNTNQKIK
+352 SKGSPKQKII
-362 LDNKIGLTSLDT
+362 LDNKIGLTTLDT
-374 VALTTNHKL
+374 VSLTTNHKL
-383 ITKFE
+383 MTKFD
-388 NITKKVNITIKVV
+388 NITRKVDIAIKVI
-401 AKINNPL
+401 AKINEPL
-408 EITFIKDNIII
+408 EISFIKDNIIVR
-419 SEKGNIVERAKSAV
+419 EKGNIVERAKSAI
-433 VTKERIINQ
+433 VTKERIISQ
-442 VKKLG
+442 VKRLG
-447 NTPFNCHDIDVLM
+447 NTPFNCHEIDVLL

-466 PIGEINVLRRTLTE
+466 PMGEINVLRRTLTE
-480 RLIGKLMMNFKEPI
+480 RLIGKLMMNFKEPV
-494 IKEVTLDYI
+494 IKDINLDYI
-503 DSNDIDIN
+503 NSNDIDIN
-511 NYNSIDECQ
+511 NYKSIDECQ
-520 FDIKNSKGIIHEII
+520 FDIKDRKGIIHEII

-561 GYKGVILS
+561 GYKGVFLS
-569 TELSDAEINH
+569 TELTDYELNYLISN
-579 LVNKIKEKT
+579 IKKKT
-588 NIKLFV
+588 SIKLFV

-606 GNILDIDKSSDY
+606 GNILNIDKSNDY
-618 YLVDPKM
+618 YLVDPKN

-636 TNIYSPYKLNRCENA
+636 TNIYSPYKLDRNEKSINDVSF
-651 IKNVY
+651 IK
-656 FLRKRS
+656 

>member
-1 MGSDIMELLCPAGSK
+1 MELLCPAGNK
-16 ESLIAAINN
+16 ESLIAAINS
-25 GADAIYLSGKKFGAR
+25 GANAVYLSGKKFGAR

-48 DELKEAIRIGKIYG
+48 EELKEAIRIGKVYG

-67 TMNTLVKENEV
+67 TMNTLVKENEIEE
-78 DDFLNQVEFLYSNGI
+78 FLEQVEFLYSNGV

-102 MICLCLKKF
+102 MICLCLRKY

-191 ECAGCCRFP
+191 ECAGCCRFK

-223 SEDILKLIPYVNSL
+223 SEDILRLTPYVDSL

-249 SFITN
+249 SFITS
-254 YYRKILDN
+254 YYRKILDGA
-262 KEITDIDKETLQSLF
+262 KITDIDRENLQSLF

-283 GHLLKSKDLVNTKSP
+283 GHLLNNKDLVNTKSP

-311 NDSKITIL
+311 TDSKITIL
-319 LDKDLNQEDGIRFL
+319 LDKELAQEDGIRFL
-333 ESGKGMIVN
+333 ESGKGLIVN
-342 YLYDMKDKLI
+342 YLYDMKDRLI
-352 AKGNTNQKIK
+352 SKGSPKQKII
-362 LDNKIGLTSLDT
+362 LDNKVGLTTLDT
-374 VALTTNHKL
+374 VSLTTNHKL
-383 ITKFE
+383 ITKFSTV
-388 NITKKVNITIKVV
+388 TKKVDIAIKVI
-401 AKINNPL
+401 AKINEPL
-408 EITFIKDNIII
+408 EISFIKDNIIV
-419 SEKGNIVERAKSAV
+419 SEKGNIVERAKSAI
-433 VTKERIINQ
+433 VTKERIISQ
-442 VKKLG
+442 VKRLG
-447 NTPFNCHDIDVLM
+447 NTPFNCHEIDVLL

-466 PIGEINVLRRTLTE
+466 PMGEINVLRRTLTE
-480 RLIGKLMMNFKEPI
+480 RLIGKLMMNFKEPV
-494 IKEVTLDYI
+494 IKDINLDYI
-503 DSNDIDIN
+503 NSNDIDIN
-511 NYNSIDECQ
+511 NYKSIEECQ
-520 FDIKNSKGIIHEII
+520 FDIKDRKGIIHEII

-561 GYKGVILS
+561 GYKGVFLS
-569 TELSDAEINH
+569 TELTDYELNY
-579 LVNKIKEKT
+579 LVSNIKKKT
-588 NIKLFV
+588 SIKLFV

-606 GNILDIDKSSDY
+606 GNILNIDKSNDY
-618 YLVDPKM
+618 YLVDPKN
-625 RKFKVIYDGRL
+625 RKFKVIYDDRL
-636 TNIYSPYKLNRCENA
+636 TNIYSPYKLDRDEKSINDVSF
-651 IKNVY
+651 IK
-656 FLRKRS
+656 

>member
-1 MGSDIMELLCPAGSK
+1 MELLCPAGNK
-16 ESLIAAINN
+16 ESLIAAINS
-25 GADAIYLSGKKFGAR
+25 GANAVYLSGKKFGAR

-48 DELKEAIRIGKIYG
+48 EELKEAIRIGKVYG

-78 DDFLNQVEFLYSNGI
+78 EEFLEQVEFLYSNGV

-102 MICLCLKKF
+102 MICLCLRKY

-176 CLMSQVLGGRSGNRG
+176 CLMSQVLGERSGNRG
-191 ECAGCCRFP
+191 ECAGCCRFK

-223 SEDILKLIPYVNSL
+223 SEDILRLIPYVDSL

-249 SFITN
+249 SFITS
-254 YYRKILDN
+254 YYRKILDGE
-262 KEITDIDKETLQSLF
+262 KITDIDRENLQSLF

-283 GHLLKSKDLVNTKSP
+283 GHLLNNKDLVNTKSP

-311 NDSKITIL
+311 TDSKITIL
-319 LDKDLNQEDGIRFL
+319 LDKELAQEDGIRFL
-333 ESGKGMIVN
+333 ESGKGLIVN
-342 YLYDMKDKLI
+342 YLYDMKDRLI
-352 AKGNTNQKIK
+352 SKGSPKQKII
-362 LDNKIGLTSLDT
+362 LDNKVGLTTLDT
-374 VALTTNHKL
+374 VSLTTNHKL
-383 ITKFE
+383 VTKFST
-388 NITKKVNITIKVV
+388 ITKKVDIAIKVI
-401 AKINNPL
+401 AKINETL
-408 EITFIKDNIII
+408 EISFIKDNIIV
-419 SEKGNIVERAKSAV
+419 SEKGNIVERAKSAI
-433 VTKERIINQ
+433 VTKERIISQ

-447 NTPFNCHDIDVLM
+447 NTPFNCHEIDVLL

-466 PIGEINVLRRTLTE
+466 PMGEINVLRRTLTE
-480 RLIGKLMMNFKEPI
+480 RLIGKLMMNFKEPV
-494 IKEVTLDYI
+494 IKDINLDYI
-503 DSNDIDIN
+503 NSKDIDIN
-511 NYNSIDECQ
+511 NYKSIDECQ
-520 FDIKNSKGIIHEII
+520 FDIKDKKGIIHEII

-561 GYKGVILS
+561 GYKGVFLS
-569 TELSDAEINH
+569 TELTDYELNY
-579 LVNKIKEKT
+579 LVSNIKKKT
-588 NIKLFV
+588 SIKLFV

-606 GNILDIDKSSDY
+606 GNILNIDKSNDY
-618 YLVDPKM
+618 YLVDPKN

-636 TNIYSPYKLNRCENA
+636 TNIYSPYKLDRDEKSINDVSF
-651 IKNVY
+651 IK
-656 FLRKRS
+656 

>member
-1 MGSDIMELLCPAGSK
+1 MELLCPAGNK
-16 ESLIAAINN
+16 ESLIAAINS
-25 GADAIYLSGKKFGAR
+25 GANAVYLSGKRFGAR
-40 AFAANFSN
+40 AFAANFS
-48 DELKEAIRIGKIYG
+48 DEELKEAIRIGKVYG

-67 TMNTLVKENEV
+67 TMNTLVKENEIEE
-78 DDFLNQVEFLYSNGI
+78 FLEQVEFLYSNGV

-102 MICLCLKKF
+102 MICLCLKKY

-191 ECAGCCRFP
+191 ECAGCCRFK

-223 SEDILKLIPYVNSL
+223 SEDILRLTPYVDSL

-249 SFITN
+249 SFITS
-254 YYRKILDN
+254 YYRKILDGE
-262 KEITDIDKETLQSLF
+262 KITDIDRENLQSLF

-283 GHLLKSKDLVNTKSP
+283 GHLLNNKDLVNTKSP

-311 NDSKITIL
+311 TDSKITIL
-319 LDKDLNQEDGIRFL
+319 LDKELAQEDGIRFL
-333 ESGKGMIVN
+333 ESGKGLIVN
-342 YLYDMKDKLI
+342 YLYDMKDRLI
-352 AKGNTNQKIK
+352 SKGSPKQKII
-362 LDNKIGLTSLDT
+362 LDNKVGLTTLDT
-374 VALTTNHKL
+374 VSLTTNHKL
-383 ITKFE
+383 VTKFST
-388 NITKKVNITIKVV
+388 ITKKVDIAIKVI
-401 AKINNPL
+401 AKINEPL
-408 EITFIKDNIII
+408 EISFIKDNIII
-419 SEKGNIVERAKSAV
+419 REKGNIVERAKSAI
-433 VTKERIINQ
+433 VTKERIISQ
-442 VKKLG
+442 VKRLG
-447 NTPFNCHDIDVLM
+447 NTPFNCHEIDVLL

-466 PIGEINVLRRTLTE
+466 PMGEINVLRRTLTE
-480 RLIGKLMMNFKEPI
+480 RLIGKLMMNFKEPV
-494 IKEVTLDYI
+494 IKDINLDYI
-503 DSNDIDIN
+503 NSNDIDIN
-511 NYNSIDECQ
+511 NYKSIDECQ
-520 FDIKNSKGIIHEII
+520 FDIKDRKGIIHEII

-561 GYKGVILS
+561 GYKGAFLS
-569 TELSDAEINH
+569 TELTDYELNY
-579 LVNKIKEKT
+579 LVSNIKKKT
-588 NIKLFV
+588 SIKLFV

-606 GNILDIDKSSDY
+606 GNILNIDKSNDY
-618 YLVDPKM
+618 YLVDPKN

-636 TNIYSPYKLNRCENA
+636 TNIYSPYKLDRDEKSINDVSF
-651 IKNVY
+651 IK
-656 FLRKRS
+656 

>member
-1 MGSDIMELLCPAGSK
+1 MELLCPAGNK
-16 ESLIAAINN
+16 ESLIAAINS
-25 GADAIYLSGKKFGAR
+25 GANAVYLSGKRFGAR

-48 DELKEAIRIGKIYG
+48 EELKEAIRIGKVYG

-67 TMNTLVKENEV
+67 TMNTLVKENEIEE
-78 DDFLNQVEFLYSNGI
+78 FLEQVEFLYSNGV

-102 MICLCLKKF
+102 MICLCLKKY

-191 ECAGCCRFP
+191 ECAGCCRFK

-223 SEDILKLIPYVNSL
+223 SEDILRLTPYVDSL

-249 SFITN
+249 SFITS
-254 YYRKILDN
+254 YYRKILDGE
-262 KEITDIDKETLQSLF
+262 KITDIDRENLQSLF

-283 GHLLKSKDLVNTKSP
+283 GHLLNNKDLVNTKSP

-311 NDSKITIL
+311 TDSKIMIL
-319 LDKDLNQEDGIRFL
+319 LDKELAQEDGIRFL
-333 ESGKGMIVN
+333 ESGKGLIVN
-342 YLYDMKDKLI
+342 YLYDMKDRLI
-352 AKGNTNQKIK
+352 SKGSPKQKII
-362 LDNKIGLTSLDT
+362 LDNKVGLTTLDT
-374 VALTTNHKL
+374 VFLTTNHKL
-383 ITKFE
+383 VTKFST
-388 NITKKVNITIKVV
+388 ITKKVDIAIKVI
-401 AKINNPL
+401 AKINEPL
-408 EITFIKDNIII
+408 EISFIKDNIII
-419 SEKGNIVERAKSAV
+419 KEKGNIVERAKSAI
-433 VTKERIINQ
+433 VTKERIISQ
-442 VKKLG
+442 VKRLG
-447 NTPFNCHDIDVLM
+447 NTPFNCHEIDVLL

-466 PIGEINVLRRTLTE
+466 PMGEINVLRRTLTE
-480 RLIGKLMMNFKEPI
+480 RLIGKLMMNFKEPV
-494 IKEVTLDYI
+494 IKDINLDYI
-503 DSNDIDIN
+503 NSNDIDIN
-511 NYNSIDECQ
+511 NYKSIDECQ
-520 FDIKNSKGIIHEII
+520 FDIKDRKGIIHEII

-561 GYKGVILS
+561 GYKGVFLS
-569 TELSDAEINH
+569 TELTDYELNY
-579 LVNKIKEKT
+579 LVSNIKKKT
-588 NIKLFV
+588 SIKLFV

-606 GNILDIDKSSDY
+606 GNILNIDKSNDY
-618 YLVDPKM
+618 YLVDPKN

-636 TNIYSPYKLNRCENA
+636 TNIYSPYKLDRNEKSINDVNF
-651 IKNVY
+651 IK
-656 FLRKRS
+656 

>member
-1 MGSDIMELLCPAGSK
+1 MELLCPAGNK
-16 ESLIAAINN
+16 ESLIAAINS
-25 GADAIYLSGKKFGAR
+25 GANAVYLSGKKFGAR

-48 DELKEAIRIGKIYG
+48 EELKEAIRIGKVYG

-67 TMNTLVKENEV
+67 TMNTLVKENEIEE
-78 DDFLNQVEFLYSNGI
+78 FLEQVEFLYSNGV

-102 MICLCLKKF
+102 MICLCLKKY

-148 LDEIKLIKTPIEKE
+148 LDKIKLIKTPIEKE

-191 ECAGCCRFP
+191 ECAGCCRFK

-223 SEDILKLIPYVNSL
+223 SEDILRLTPYVDSL

-249 SFITN
+249 SFITS
-254 YYRKILDN
+254 YYRKILDGE
-262 KEITDIDKETLQSLF
+262 KITNIDRENLQSLF

-283 GHLLKSKDLVNTKSP
+283 GHLLNNKDLVNTKSP

-311 NDSKITIL
+311 TDSKITIL
-319 LDKDLNQEDGIRFL
+319 LDKELAQEDGIRFL
-333 ESGKGMIVN
+333 ESGKGLIVN
-342 YLYDMKDKLI
+342 YLYDMKDRLI
-352 AKGNTNQKIK
+352 SKGSPKQKII
-362 LDNKIGLTSLDT
+362 LDNKVGLTTLDT
-374 VALTTNHKL
+374 VSLTTNHKL
-383 ITKFE
+383 ITKFSTV
-388 NITKKVNITIKVV
+388 TKKVDIAIKVI
-401 AKINNPL
+401 AKINEPL
-408 EITFIKDNIII
+408 EISFIKDNIIV
-419 SEKGNIVERAKSAV
+419 SEKGNIVERAKSAI
-433 VTKERIINQ
+433 VTKERIISQ
-442 VKKLG
+442 VKRLG
-447 NTPFNCHDIDVLM
+447 NTPFNCHEIDVLL

-466 PIGEINVLRRTLTE
+466 PMGEINVLRRTLTE
-480 RLIGKLMMNFKEPI
+480 RLIGKLMMNLKEPV
-494 IKEVTLDYI
+494 IKDINLDYI
-503 DSNDIDIN
+503 NSNDIDIN
-511 NYNSIDECQ
+511 NYKSIDECQ
-520 FDIKNSKGIIHEII
+520 FDIKDRKGIIHEII

-561 GYKGVILS
+561 GYKGVFLS
-569 TELSDAEINH
+569 TELTDYELNY
-579 LVNKIKEKT
+579 LVSNIKKKT
-588 NIKLFV
+588 SIKLFV

-606 GNILDIDKSSDY
+606 GNILNIDKSNDY
-618 YLVDPKM
+618 YLVDPKN

-636 TNIYSPYKLNRCENA
+636 TNIYSPYKLDRDEKSINDVSF
-651 IKNVY
+651 IK
-656 FLRKRS
+656 

>member
-1 MGSDIMELLCPAGSK
+1 MELLCPAGNK
-16 ESLIAAINN
+16 ESLIAAINS
-25 GADAIYLSGKKFGAR
+25 GAKAVYLSGKKFGAR

-48 DELKEAIRIGKIYG
+48 EELKEAIRIGKVYG

-67 TMNTLVKENEV
+67 TMNTLVKENEIEE
-78 DDFLNQVEFLYSNGI
+78 FLEQVEFLYSNGV

-102 MICLCLKKF
+102 MICLCLKKY
-111 PNLEIHASTQAHNS
+111 PNLEIHASTRAHNS

-191 ECAGCCRFP
+191 ECAGCCRFK

-223 SEDILKLIPYVNSL
+223 SEDILRLTPYVDSL

-249 SFITN
+249 SFITS
-254 YYRKILDN
+254 YYRKILDGE
-262 KEITDIDKETLQSLF
+262 KITDIDRENLQSLF

-283 GHLLKSKDLVNTKSP
+283 GHLLNNKDLVNTKSP

-311 NDSKITIL
+311 TDSKITIL
-319 LDKDLNQEDGIRFL
+319 LDKELAQEDGIRFL
-333 ESGKGMIVN
+333 ESGKGLIVN
-342 YLYDMKDKLI
+342 YLYDMKDRLI
-352 AKGNTNQKIK
+352 SKGSPKQKII
-362 LDNKIGLTSLDT
+362 LDNKVGLTTLDT
-374 VALTTNHKL
+374 VSLTTNHKL
-383 ITKFE
+383 ITKFD
-388 NITKKVNITIKVV
+388 NITKKVDIATKVI
-401 AKINNPL
+401 AKINEPL
-408 EITFIKDNIII
+408 EISFIKDNIII
-419 SEKGNIVERAKSAV
+419 REKGNIVERAKSAI
-433 VTKERIINQ
+433 VTKERIISQ

-447 NTPFNCHDIDVLM
+447 NTPFNCHEIDVLL

-466 PIGEINVLRRTLTE
+466 PMGEINVLRRTLTE
-480 RLIGKLMMNFKEPI
+480 RLIGKLMMNFKEPV
-494 IKEVTLDYI
+494 IKDINLDYI
-503 DSNDIDIN
+503 NSNDIDIN
-511 NYNSIDECQ
+511 NYKSIEECQ
-520 FDIKNSKGIIHEII
+520 FDIKDRKGIIHEII

-552 YTAYFLSYY
+552 YTAYFLSHY
-561 GYKGVILS
+561 GYKGVFLS
-569 TELSDAEINH
+569 TELTDYELNY
-579 LVNKIKEKT
+579 LVSNIKKKT
-588 NIKLFV
+588 SIKLFV

-606 GNILDIDKSSDY
+606 GNILNIDKSNDY
-618 YLVDPKM
+618 YLVDPKN

-636 TNIYSPYKLNRCENA
+636 TNIYSPYKLDRDEKSINDVSF
-651 IKNVY
+651 IK
-656 FLRKRS
+656 

>member
-1 MGSDIMELLCPAGSK
+1 MELLCPAGNK
-16 ESLIAAINN
+16 ESLIAAINS
-25 GADAIYLSGKKFGAR
+25 GANAVYLSGKKFGAR

-48 DELKEAIRIGKIYG
+48 EELKEAIRIGKVYG

-67 TMNTLVKENEV
+67 TMNTLVKENEIEE
-78 DDFLNQVEFLYSNGI
+78 FLEQVEFLYSNGV

-102 MICLCLKKF
+102 MICLCLKKY

-191 ECAGCCRFP
+191 ECAGCCRFK

-223 SEDILKLIPYVNSL
+223 SEDILRLIPYVDSL

-249 SFITN
+249 SFITS
-254 YYRKILDN
+254 YYRKILDGE
-262 KEITDIDKETLQSLF
+262 KITNIDRENLQSLF

-283 GHLLKSKDLVNTKSP
+283 GHLLNNKDLVNTKSP

-311 NDSKITIL
+311 TDSKITIL
-319 LDKDLNQEDGIRFL
+319 LDKELAQEDGIRFL
-333 ESGKGMIVN
+333 ESGKGLIVN
-342 YLYDMKDKLI
+342 YLYDMKDRLI
-352 AKGNTNQKIK
+352 SKGSPKQKII
-362 LDNKIGLTSLDT
+362 LDNKVGLTTLDT
-374 VALTTNHKL
+374 VSLTTNHKL
-383 ITKFE
+383 ITKFSTV
-388 NITKKVNITIKVV
+388 TKKVDIAIKVI
-401 AKINNPL
+401 AKINEPL
-408 EITFIKDNIII
+408 EISFIKDNIIV
-419 SEKGNIVERAKSAV
+419 SEKGNIVERAKSAI
-433 VTKERIINQ
+433 VTKERIISQ
-442 VKKLG
+442 VKRLG
-447 NTPFNCHDIDVLM
+447 NTPFNCHEIDVLL

-466 PIGEINVLRRTLTE
+466 PMGEINVLRRTLTE
-480 RLIGKLMMNFKEPI
+480 RLIGKLMMNFKEPV
-494 IKEVTLDYI
+494 IKDSSLDYI
-503 DSNDIDIN
+503 NSSDIN
-511 NYNSIDECQ
+511 INDYKSIDECQ
-520 FDIKNSKGIIHEII
+520 FDIEDRKGIIHEII

-561 GYKGVILS
+561 GYKGVFLS
-569 TELSDAEINH
+569 TELTDYEFNY
-579 LVNKIKEKT
+579 LVSNIKKKT
-588 NIKLFV
+588 SIKLFV

-606 GNILDIDKSSDY
+606 GNILNIDKSNDY
-618 YLVDPKM
+618 YLVDPKN

-636 TNIYSPYKLNRCENA
+636 TNIYSPYKLDRDEKSINDVSF
-651 IKNVY
+651 IK
-656 FLRKRS
+656 

>member
-1 MGSDIMELLCPAGSK
+1 MELLCPAGNK
-16 ESLIAAINN
+16 ESLIAAINS
-25 GADAIYLSGKKFGAR
+25 GANAVYLSGKKFGAR

-48 DELKEAIRIGKIYG
+48 EELKEAIRIGKVYG

-67 TMNTLVKENEV
+67 TMNTLVKENEIEE
-78 DDFLNQVEFLYSNGI
+78 FLEQVEFLYSNGV

-102 MICLCLKKF
+102 MICLCLKKY

-191 ECAGCCRFP
+191 ECAGCCRFK

-223 SEDILKLIPYVNSL
+223 SEDILILTPYVDSL

-254 YYRKILDN
+254 YYRKILDGE
-262 KEITDIDKETLQSLF
+262 KITDIDRENLQSLF

-283 GHLLKSKDLVNTKSP
+283 GHLLNNKDLVNTKSP

-311 NDSKITIL
+311 TDSKITIL
-319 LDKDLNQEDGIRFL
+319 LDKELAQEDGIRFL
-333 ESGKGMIVN
+333 ESGKGLIVN
-342 YLYDMKDKLI
+342 YLYDMKDRLI
-352 AKGNTNQKIK
+352 SKGSPKQKII
-362 LDNKIGLTSLDT
+362 LDNKVGLTTLDT
-374 VALTTNHKL
+374 VSLTTNHKL
-383 ITKFE
+383 VTKFSTV
-388 NITKKVNITIKVV
+388 TKKVDIAIKVI
-401 AKINNPL
+401 AKINEPL
-408 EITFIKDNIII
+408 EISFIKDNIIV
-419 SEKGNIVERAKSAV
+419 SEKGNIVERAKSAI
-433 VTKERIINQ
+433 VTKERIISQ
-442 VKKLG
+442 VKRLG
-447 NTPFNCHDIDVLM
+447 NTPFNCHEIDVLL

-466 PIGEINVLRRTLTE
+466 PMGEINVLRRTLTE
-480 RLIGKLMMNFKEPI
+480 RLIGKLMMNFKEPV
-494 IKEVTLDYI
+494 IKDINLDYI
-503 DSNDIDIN
+503 NFNDIDIN
-511 NYNSIDECQ
+511 NYKSIDECQ
-520 FDIKNSKGIIHEII
+520 FDIKDRKGIIHEII

-561 GYKGVILS
+561 GYKGAFLS
-569 TELSDAEINH
+569 TELTDYELNY
-579 LVNKIKEKT
+579 LVSNIKKKT
-588 NIKLFV
+588 SIKLFV

-606 GNILDIDKSSDY
+606 GNILNIDKSNDY
-618 YLVDPKM
+618 YLVDPKN

-636 TNIYSPYKLNRCENA
+636 TNIYSPYKLDRDEKSINDVSF
-651 IKNVY
+651 IK
-656 FLRKRS
+656 

>member
-1 MGSDIMELLCPAGSK
+1 MELLCPAGNK
-16 ESLIAAINN
+16 ESLIAAINS
-25 GADAIYLSGKKFGAR
+25 GANAVYLSGKKFGAR

-48 DELKEAIRIGKIYG
+48 EELKEAIRIGKVYG

-67 TMNTLVKENEV
+67 TMNTLVKENEIEE
-78 DDFLNQVEFLYSNGI
+78 FLEQVEFLYSNGV

-102 MICLCLKKF
+102 MICLCLKKY

-191 ECAGCCRFP
+191 ECAGCCRFK

-223 SEDILKLIPYVNSL
+223 SEDILRLIPYVDSL

-249 SFITN
+249 SFITS
-254 YYRKILDN
+254 YYRKILDGA
-262 KEITDIDKETLQSLF
+262 KITDIDRENLQSLF

-283 GHLLKSKDLVNTKSP
+283 GHLLNNKDLVNTKSP

-311 NDSKITIL
+311 TDSKITIL
-319 LDKDLNQEDGIRFL
+319 LDKELAQEDGIRFL
-333 ESGKGMIVN
+333 ESGKGLIVN
-342 YLYDMKDKLI
+342 YLYDMKDRLI
-352 AKGNTNQKIK
+352 SKGSPKQKII
-362 LDNKIGLTSLDT
+362 LDNKVGLTTLDT
-374 VALTTNHKL
+374 VSLTTNHKL
-383 ITKFE
+383 ITKFSTV
-388 NITKKVNITIKVV
+388 TKKVDIAIKVI
-401 AKINNPL
+401 AKINEPL
-408 EITFIKDNIII
+408 EISFIKDNIIV
-419 SEKGNIVERAKSAV
+419 SEKGNIVERAKSAI
-433 VTKERIINQ
+433 VTKERIISQ
-442 VKKLG
+442 VKRLG
-447 NTPFNCHDIDVLM
+447 NTPFNCHEIDVLL

-466 PIGEINVLRRTLTE
+466 PMGEINVLRRTLTE
-480 RLIGKLMMNFKEPI
+480 RLIGKLMMNLKEPV
-494 IKEVTLDYI
+494 IKDINLDYI
-503 DSNDIDIN
+503 NSNDIDIN
-511 NYNSIDECQ
+511 NYKSIDECQ
-520 FDIKNSKGIIHEII
+520 FDIKDRKGIIHEII

-561 GYKGVILS
+561 GYKGVFLS
-569 TELSDAEINH
+569 TELTDYELNY
-579 LVNKIKEKT
+579 LVSNIKKKT
-588 NIKLFV
+588 SIKLFV

-606 GNILDIDKSSDY
+606 GNILNIDKSNDY
-618 YLVDPKM
+618 YLVDPKN

-636 TNIYSPYKLNRCENA
+636 TNIYSPYKLDRDEKSINDVSF
-651 IKNVY
+651 IK
-656 FLRKRS
+656 

>member
-1 MGSDIMELLCPAGSK
+1 MELLCPAGNK
-16 ESLIAAINN
+16 ESLIAAINS
-25 GADAIYLSGKKFGAR
+25 GANAVYLSGKKFGAR

-48 DELKEAIRIGKIYG
+48 EELKEAIRIGKVYG

-78 DDFLNQVEFLYSNGI
+78 EEFFEQVEFLYSNGV

-102 MICLCLKKF
+102 MICLCLKKY

-191 ECAGCCRFP
+191 ECAGCCRFK

-223 SEDILKLIPYVNSL
+223 SEDILRLTPYVDSL

-249 SFITN
+249 SFITS
-254 YYRKILDN
+254 YYRKILDGE
-262 KEITDIDKETLQSLF
+262 KITDIDRENLQSLF

-283 GHLLKSKDLVNTKSP
+283 GHLLNNKDLVNTKSP

-311 NDSKITIL
+311 TDSKITIL
-319 LDKDLNQEDGIRFL
+319 LDKELAQEDGIRFL
-333 ESGKGMIVN
+333 ESGKGLIVN
-342 YLYDMKDKLI
+342 YLYDMKDRLI
-352 AKGNTNQKIK
+352 SKGSPKQKVI

-374 VALTTNHKL
+374 VSLTTNHKL
-383 ITKFE
+383 ITKFSTV
-388 NITKKVNITIKVV
+388 TKKVDIAIKVI
-401 AKINNPL
+401 AKINEPL
-408 EITFIKDNIII
+408 EISFIKDNIIV
-419 SEKGNIVERAKSAV
+419 SEKGNIVERAKSAI
-433 VTKERIINQ
+433 VTKERIISQ
-442 VKKLG
+442 VKRLG
-447 NTPFNCHDIDVLM
+447 NTPFNCHEIDVLL

-466 PIGEINVLRRTLTE
+466 PMGEINVLRRTLTE
-480 RLIGKLMMNFKEPI
+480 RLIGKLMMNFKEPV
-494 IKEVTLDYI
+494 IKDINLDYI
-503 DSNDIDIN
+503 NSNDIDIN
-511 NYNSIDECQ
+511 NYKSIDECQ
-520 FDIKNSKGIIHEII
+520 FDIKDRKGIIHEII
-534 DGREKDFIAA
+534 DGREKDLIAA

-561 GYKGVILS
+561 GYKGVFLS
-569 TELSDAEINH
+569 TELTDYELDYLAS
-579 LVNKIKEKT
+579 KIKKKT
-588 NIKLFV
+588 SIKQFV

-606 GNILDIDKSSDY
+606 GNILNIDKSNDY
-618 YLVDPKM
+618 YLVDPKN

-636 TNIYSPYKLNRCENA
+636 TNIYSPYKLDRNEKSINVVSF
-651 IKNVY
+651 IK
-656 FLRKRS
+656 

>member
-1 MGSDIMELLCPAGSK
+1 MELLCPAGNK
-16 ESLIAAINN
+16 ESLIAAINS
-25 GADAIYLSGKKFGAR
+25 GANAVYLSGKKFGAR

-48 DELKEAIRIGKIYG
+48 EELKEAIRIGKVYG

-67 TMNTLVKENEV
+67 TMNTLVKENEIEE
-78 DDFLNQVEFLYSNGI
+78 FLEQVEFLYSNGV

-102 MICLCLKKF
+102 MICLCLKKY

-191 ECAGCCRFP
+191 ECAGCCRFK

-223 SEDILKLIPYVNSL
+223 SEDILKLTPYVDSL

-254 YYRKILDN
+254 YYRKILDGE
-262 KEITDIDKETLQSLF
+262 KITDIDRENLQSLF

-283 GHLLKSKDLVNTKSP
+283 GHLLNNKDLVNTKSP

-311 NDSKITIL
+311 TDSKITIL
-319 LDKDLNQEDGIRFL
+319 LDKELAQEDGIRFL
-333 ESGKGMIVN
+333 ESGKGLIVN
-342 YLYDMKDKLI
+342 YLYDMKDRLI
-352 AKGNTNQKIK
+352 SKGSPKQKII
-362 LDNKIGLTSLDT
+362 LDNKVGLTTLDT
-374 VALTTNHKL
+374 VSLTTNHKL
-383 ITKFE
+383 ITKFSTV
-388 NITKKVNITIKVV
+388 TKKVDIAIKVI
-401 AKINNPL
+401 AKINEPL
-408 EITFIKDNIII
+408 EISFIKDNIIV
-419 SEKGNIVERAKSAV
+419 SEKGNIVERAKSAI
-433 VTKERIINQ
+433 VTKERIISQ
-442 VKKLG
+442 VKRLG
-447 NTPFNCHDIDVLM
+447 NTPFNCHEIDVLL

-466 PIGEINVLRRTLTE
+466 PMGEINVLRRTLTE
-480 RLIGKLMMNFKEPI
+480 RLIGKLMMNFKEPV
-494 IKEVTLDYI
+494 IKDINLDYI
-503 DSNDIDIN
+503 NSNDIDIN
-511 NYNSIDECQ
+511 NYKSIDECQ
-520 FDIKNSKGIIHEII
+520 FDIKDRKGIIHEII

-561 GYKGVILS
+561 GYKGVFLS
-569 TELSDAEINH
+569 TELTDYELNY
-579 LVNKIKEKT
+579 LVSNIKKKT
-588 NIKLFV
+588 SIKLFV

-606 GNILDIDKSSDY
+606 GNILNIDKSNDY
-618 YLVDPKM
+618 YLVDPKN

-636 TNIYSPYKLNRCENA
+636 TNIYSPYKLDRNEKSINDVSF
-651 IKNVY
+651 IK
-656 FLRKRS
+656 

>member
-1 MGSDIMELLCPAGSK
+1 MELLCPAGNK
-16 ESLIAAINN
+16 ESLIAAINS
-25 GADAIYLSGKKFGAR
+25 GANAVYLSGKKFGAR

-48 DELKEAIRIGKIYG
+48 EELKEAIRIGKVYG

-67 TMNTLVKENEV
+67 TMNTLVKENEIEE
-78 DDFLNQVEFLYSNGI
+78 FLEQVEFLYSNGV

-102 MICLCLKKF
+102 MICLCLKKY

-191 ECAGCCRFP
+191 ECAGCCRFK

-223 SEDILKLIPYVNSL
+223 SEDILRLIPYVDSL

-249 SFITN
+249 SFITS
-254 YYRKILDN
+254 YYRKILDGE
-262 KEITDIDKETLQSLF
+262 KITDIDRENLQSLF

-283 GHLLKSKDLVNTKSP
+283 GHLLNNKDLVNTKSP

-311 NDSKITIL
+311 TDSKITIL
-319 LDKDLNQEDGIRFL
+319 LDKELAQEDGIRFL
-333 ESGKGMIVN
+333 ESGKGLIVN
-342 YLYDMKDKLI
+342 YLYDMKDRLI
-352 AKGNTNQKIK
+352 SKGSPKQKII
-362 LDNKIGLTSLDT
+362 LDNKVGLTTLDT
-374 VALTTNHKL
+374 VSLTTNHKL
-383 ITKFE
+383 ITKFSTV
-388 NITKKVNITIKVV
+388 TKKVDIAIKVI
-401 AKINNPL
+401 AKINEPL
-408 EITFIKDNIII
+408 EISFIKDNIIV
-419 SEKGNIVERAKSAV
+419 SEKGNIVERAKSAI
-433 VTKERIINQ
+433 VTKERIISQ
-442 VKKLG
+442 VKRLG
-447 NTPFNCHDIDVLM
+447 NTPFNCHEIDVLL

-466 PIGEINVLRRTLTE
+466 PMGEINVLRRTLTE
-480 RLIGKLMMNFKEPI
+480 RLIGKLMMNFKEPV
-494 IKEVTLDYI
+494 IKDINLDYI
-503 DSNDIDIN
+503 NSKDIDIN
-511 NYNSIDECQ
+511 NYKSIDECQ
-520 FDIKNSKGIIHEII
+520 FDIKERKGIIHEII

-561 GYKGVILS
+561 GYKGVFLS
-569 TELSDAEINH
+569 TELTDYELNY
-579 LVNKIKEKT
+579 LVSNIKKKT
-588 NIKLFV
+588 SIKLFV

-606 GNILDIDKSSDY
+606 GNILNIDKSNDY
-618 YLVDPKM
+618 YLVDPKN

-636 TNIYSPYKLNRCENA
+636 TNIYSPYKLDRDEKSINDVSF
-651 IKNVY
+651 IK
-656 FLRKRS
+656 

>member
-1 MGSDIMELLCPAGSK
+1 MELLCPAGNK
-16 ESLIAAINN
+16 ESLIAAINS
-25 GADAIYLSGKKFGAR
+25 GADAVYLSGKKFGAR
-40 AFAANFSN
+40 AFAANFS
-48 DELKEAIRIGKIYG
+48 DEELKEAIRIGKIYG

-78 DDFLNQVEFLYSNGI
+78 DDFLNQVEFLYSNGV

-102 MICLCLKKF
+102 MICLCLRKY

-223 SEDILKLIPYVNSL
+223 SEDVLKLIPYVDSL

-254 YYRKILDN
+254 YYRKILDGE
-262 KEITDIDKETLQSLF
+262 KITDIDRENLQSLF

-283 GHLLKSKDLVNTKSP
+283 GHLLNNKDFVNTKSP

-311 NDSKITIL
+311 TDSKITIL
-319 LDKDLNQEDGIRFL
+319 LDKELAQEDGIRFL
-333 ESGKGMIVN
+333 ESGKGLIVN
-342 YLYDMKDKLI
+342 YLYDMKDRLI
-352 AKGNTNQKIK
+352 SKGSPKQKII
-362 LDNKIGLTSLDT
+362 LDNKIGLTTLDT
-374 VALTTNHKL
+374 VSLTTNHKL
-383 ITKFE
+383 MTKFD
-388 NITKKVNITIKVV
+388 NITRKVDIAIKVI
-401 AKINNPL
+401 AKINEPL
-408 EITFIKDNIII
+408 EISFIKDNIIVR
-419 SEKGNIVERAKSAV
+419 EKGNIVERAKSAI
-433 VTKERIINQ
+433 VTKERIISQ
-442 VKKLG
+442 VKRLG
-447 NTPFNCHDIDVLM
+447 NTPFNCHEIDVLL

-466 PIGEINVLRRTLTE
+466 PMGEINVLRRTLTE
-480 RLIGKLMMNFKEPI
+480 RLIGKLMMNFKEPV
-494 IKEVTLDYI
+494 IKDINLDYI
-503 DSNDIDIN
+503 NSNDIDIN
-511 NYNSIDECQ
+511 NYKSIDECQ
-520 FDIKNSKGIIHEII
+520 FDIKDRKGIIHEII
-534 DGREKDFIAA
+534 EGREKDFIAA

-561 GYKGVILS
+561 GYKGVFLS
-569 TELSDAEINH
+569 TELTDYELNYLAS
-579 LVNKIKEKT
+579 KIKEKT
-588 NIKLFV
+588 SIKLFV

-606 GNILDIDKSSDY
+606 GNILNIDKSSDY
-618 YLVDPKM
+618 YLMDPKN

-636 TNIYSPYKLNRCENA
+636 TNIYSPYKLE
-651 IKNVY
+651 
-656 FLRKRS
+656 RKETTTNC

>member
-1 MGSDIMELLCPAGSK
+1 MELLCPAGSK
-16 ESLIAAINN
+16 ESLIAAINS
-25 GADAIYLSGKKFGAR
+25 GADAVYLSGKRFGAR
-40 AFAANFSN
+40 AFASNFSN

-78 DDFLNQVEFLYSNGI
+78 DDFLNQVEFLYSNGV

-102 MICLCLKKF
+102 MICLCLKKY

-200 WKLYKSDKLLKEG
+200 WKLYKSNKLLKEG

-223 SEDILKLIPYVNSL
+223 SEDVLKLIPYVDSL

-254 YYRKILDN
+254 YYRKILN
-262 KEITDIDKETLQSLF
+262 GEKITDIDKETLQSLF

-283 GHLLKSKDLVNTKSP
+283 GHLLNSNDLVNTKSP

-319 LDKDLNQEDGIRFL
+319 LDKELDQEDGIRFL
-333 ESGKGMIVN
+333 ESGKGLIVN

-352 AKGNTNQKIK
+352 AKGSPKQKVT

-388 NITKKVNITIKVV
+388 NITKKVDIAIYVV
-401 AKINNPL
+401 AKINEPL
-408 EITFIKDNIII
+408 EITFIKDNIIV

-433 VTKERIINQ
+433 VTKERVISQ

-447 NTPFNCHDIDVLM
+447 NTPFNCHDIDVLL

-466 PIGEINVLRRTLTE
+466 PMGEINVLRRTLTE
-480 RLIGKLMMNFKEPI
+480 RLIGKLIMNFKEPV
-494 IKEVTLDYI
+494 IKDISLDYI
-503 DSNDIDIN
+503 AASDIDIN
-511 NYNSIDECQ
+511 DYKSIDECQ
-520 FDIKNSKGIIHEII
+520 FDIKDKKGIIHEII

-561 GYKGVILS
+561 GYKGVFLS
-569 TELSDAEINH
+569 TELTDYELNYLIS
-579 LVNKIKEKT
+579 KIKEKT
-588 NIKLFV
+588 SIKLFV

-606 GNILDIDKSSDY
+606 GNILNIDRSSDY
-618 YLVDPKM
+618 YLVDPKN

-636 TNIYSPYKLNRCENA
+636 TSIYSPYKLDRNEKDINDVNF
-651 IKNVY
+651 IK
-656 FLRKRS
+656 

>member
-1 MGSDIMELLCPAGSK
+1 MELLCPAGNK
-16 ESLIAAINN
+16 ESLIAAINS
-25 GADAIYLSGKKFGAR
+25 GANAVYLSGKKFGAR

-48 DELKEAIRIGKIYG
+48 EELKEAIRIGKVYG

-67 TMNTLVKENEV
+67 TMNTLVKENEIEE
-78 DDFLNQVEFLYSNGI
+78 FLEQVEFLYSNGV

-102 MICLCLKKF
+102 MICLCLKKY

-191 ECAGCCRFP
+191 ECAGCCRFK

-223 SEDILKLIPYVNSL
+223 SEDILRLTPYVDSL

-249 SFITN
+249 SFITS
-254 YYRKILDN
+254 YYRKILDGE
-262 KEITDIDKETLQSLF
+262 KITDIDRENLQSLF

-283 GHLLKSKDLVNTKSP
+283 GHLLNNKDLVNTKSP

-311 NDSKITIL
+311 TDSKITIL
-319 LDKDLNQEDGIRFL
+319 LDKELAQEDGIRFL
-333 ESGKGMIVN
+333 ESGKGLIVN
-342 YLYDMKDKLI
+342 YLYDMKDRLI
-352 AKGNTNQKIK
+352 SKGSPKQKII
-362 LDNKIGLTSLDT
+362 LDNKVGLTTLDT
-374 VALTTNHKL
+374 VSLTTNHKL
-383 ITKFE
+383 ITKFSTV
-388 NITKKVNITIKVV
+388 TKKVDIAIKVI
-401 AKINNPL
+401 AKINEPL
-408 EITFIKDNIII
+408 EISFIKDNIIV
-419 SEKGNIVERAKSAV
+419 SEKGNIVERAKNAI
-433 VTKERIINQ
+433 VTKERIISQ
-442 VKKLG
+442 VKRLG
-447 NTPFNCHDIDVLM
+447 NTPFNCHEIDVLL

-466 PIGEINVLRRTLTE
+466 PMGEINVLRRTLTE
-480 RLIGKLMMNFKEPI
+480 RLIGKLMMNFKEPV
-494 IKEVTLDYI
+494 IKDINLDYI
-503 DSNDIDIN
+503 NSNDIDIN
-511 NYNSIDECQ
+511 NYKSIDECQ
-520 FDIKNSKGIIHEII
+520 FDIKDRKGIIHEII

-561 GYKGVILS
+561 GYKGAFLS
-569 TELSDAEINH
+569 TELTDYELNY
-579 LVNKIKEKT
+579 LVSNIKKKT
-588 NIKLFV
+588 SIKLFV

-606 GNILDIDKSSDY
+606 GNILNIDKSNDY
-618 YLVDPKM
+618 YLVDPKN

-636 TNIYSPYKLNRCENA
+636 TNIYSPYKLDRDEKSINDVSF
-651 IKNVY
+651 IK
-656 FLRKRS
+656 